1 VSALS
6 QACLNRDDP
15 WPNMGPRAG
24 VAQLVEHFIRNEG
37 VIGSSP
43 IVGSPP
49 RFMNDRS
56 SPLLRTGR
64 VDDVEAVLDLWRRA
78 EASPSSTESAEDVR
92 GLLGR
97 DPEALIVAEAVG
109 EIVGTLIV
117 GWDGWR
123 ATFYRLAVDPIH
135 RRHGLATELVRTGE
149 ERLRA
154 LGARRLNAIA
164 ESHKP
169 AAMAFWASAGYELQ
183 TSRSRFV
190 KNLP

>member
-1 VSALS
+1 M
-6 QACLNRDDP
+6 DDH
-15 WPNMGPRAG
+15 GTSSLRAG
-24 VAQLVEHFIRNEG
+24 QPDEIEA
-37 VIGSSP
+37 
-43 IVGSPP
+43 
-49 RFMNDRS
+49 
-56 SPLLRTGR
+56 LL
-64 VDDVEAVLDLWRRA
+64 DFWRRA

-92 GLLGR
+92 GLLER
-97 DPEALIVAEAVG
+97 DPEALIVAEVGG

-123 ATFYRLAVDPIH
+123 ATFYRLAVDPSQ
-135 RRHGLATELVRTGE
+135 RRRGLATTLVRAGE

-154 LGARRLNAIA
+154 LGAKRLNAIA

-169 AAMAFWASAGYELQ
+169 AAMAFWAAAGYELQ

>member
-1 VSALS
+1 VFRAP
-6 QACLNRDDP
+6 ADDP
-15 WPNMGPRAG
+15 PSLTEPTPT
-24 VAQLVEHFIRNEG
+24 L
-37 VIGSSP
+37 
-43 IVGSPP
+43 
-49 RFMNDRS
+49 RS
-56 SPLLRTGR
+56 GR

-78 EASPSSTESAEDVR
+78 EASPSPTESAADLR
-92 GLLGR
+92 GLLER
-97 DPEALIVAEAVG
+97 DPEALLLAEAEG
-109 EIVGTLIV
+109 EIVGSLIA

-123 ATFYRLAVDPIH
+123 ATFYRLAVDPTH
-135 RRHGLATELVRTGE
+135 RRHGLATDLVRTAE

-183 TSRSRFV
+183 SSRSRFV